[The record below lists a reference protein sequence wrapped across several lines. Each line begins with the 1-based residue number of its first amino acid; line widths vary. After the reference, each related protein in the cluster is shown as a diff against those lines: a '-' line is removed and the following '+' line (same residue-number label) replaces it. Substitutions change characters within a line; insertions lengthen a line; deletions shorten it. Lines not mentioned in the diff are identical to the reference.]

1 MFKPSHC
8 NILYVLYAENS
19 NSQKCIEYVRYKDV
33 FKYEQY
39 LSNVVIPKF
48 RKALT
53 CLRLSSH
60 DLLIE
65 KGRHINLP
73 RHERLCT
80 YCDLEEIEDEFHFTL
95 KCPFYSEIRQK
106 YLPGFYITNC
116 SRFNFY
122 KLMSETSDSVLMNN
136 LARFTYYSFQKR
148 KL

>member
-1 MFKPSHC
+1 MAIS
-8 NILYVLYAENS
+8 
-19 NSQKCIEYVRYKDV
+19 
-33 FKYEQY
+33 
-39 LSNVVIPKF
+39 KF

-65 KGRHINLP
+65 KKRHVNLP
-73 RHERLCT
+73 RHQRLCT
-80 YCDLEEIEDEFHFTL
+80 YCDSEEIEDEFHFTL

-106 YLPGFYITNC
+106 YLPGVFITNC

-122 KLMSETSDSVLMNN
+122 KLMSQTLDSVLMND